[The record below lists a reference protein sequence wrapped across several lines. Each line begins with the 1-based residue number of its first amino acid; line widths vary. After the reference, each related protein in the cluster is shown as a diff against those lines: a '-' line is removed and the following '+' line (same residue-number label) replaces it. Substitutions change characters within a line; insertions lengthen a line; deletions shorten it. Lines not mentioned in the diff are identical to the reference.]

1 MAKSLT
7 KTIGAIFKKVWSEE
21 KFAYQTF
28 TYFIP
33 APPERKSGYREKQ
46 FDKIVFE
53 LLNNKGYE
61 LISMHTQNC
70 HHQSGMWVILELKT
84 SKPCANADLDYPP
97 PMFEKDEHE
106 TKEGGK
112 EIEGFYYLD

>member
-7 KTIGAIFKKVWSEE
+7 KTIGAILRKVWVKE
-21 KFAYQTF
+21 KFTHQTF

-33 APPERKSGYREKQ
+33 APPERKTGYREKQ

-61 LISMHTQNC
+61 IISIHTQNC
-70 HHQSGMWVILELKT
+70 HQQSGMWVILELQT
-84 SKPCANADLDYPP
+84 LNSNAQADLDFPSAP
-97 PMFEKDEHE
+97 IS
-106 TKEGGK
+106 KEQTAK
-112 EIEGFYYLD
+112 PKVTTEIEGFYYLD